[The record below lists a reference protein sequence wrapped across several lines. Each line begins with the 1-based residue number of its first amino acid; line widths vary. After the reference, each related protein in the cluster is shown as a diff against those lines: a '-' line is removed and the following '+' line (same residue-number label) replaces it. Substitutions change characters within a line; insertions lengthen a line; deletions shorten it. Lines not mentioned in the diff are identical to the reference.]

1 MAKTE
6 SRTELGG
13 SPELPANVGGGVVLR
28 LRRAVHMGHG
38 TTLPQSSPQLVQ
50 AAFAVIRPLQSLLPL
65 QHPMSVSGAACS
77 PHKPWAPAVDWQV
90 ASLLRWGLRSKCNVS
105 CSLLGGGAGV
115 CPAPP
120 PPARPSALCPQSGAH
135 LHRLNR
141 CLWKTGILRVL
152 RLSVKNSCWEEGRKS
167 QRLQCNVRRPV

>member
-65 QHPMSVSGAACS
+65 QHPMSVSGAGLFSSQTLGTCCGLAGGL
-77 PHKPWAPAVDWQV
+77 PAEM
-90 ASLLRWGLRSKCNVS
+90 
-105 CSLLGGGAGV
+105 GV
-115 CPAPP
+115 
-120 PPARPSALCPQSGAH
+120 
-135 LHRLNR
+135 
-141 CLWKTGILRVL
+141 
-152 RLSVKNSCWEEGRKS
+152 EE
-167 QRLQCNVRRPV
+167 QM